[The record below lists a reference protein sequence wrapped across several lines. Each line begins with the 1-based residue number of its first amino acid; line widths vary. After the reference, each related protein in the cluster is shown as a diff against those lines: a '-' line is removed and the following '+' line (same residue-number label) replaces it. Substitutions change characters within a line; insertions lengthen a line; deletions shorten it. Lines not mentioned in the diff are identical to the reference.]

1 MTFFFFFPMLF
12 VLVPT
17 LSYSFSD
24 SSALPVFRNVFI
36 KCNCISLSLYFAR
49 LTLLS
54 YICPICKTDSPF
66 PSYSLSAPVLAG
78 AAPCGSCGQ
87 PSGRAPTRDMYGM
100 KNASPCLLGY
110 FPWAS
115 QGFSAL
121 CCAGSSRAFLSLSAA
136 PSALPLSLT
145 DETPVTAKFYVPG
158 LLC

>member
-1 MTFFFFFPMLF
+1 MLF

-24 SSALPVFRNVFI
+24 SSALPVFRNIFI

-54 YICPICKTDSPF
+54 YICPICKTDSLF
-66 PSYSLSAPVLAG
+66 PSYSVSAPVLAG
-78 AAPCGSCGQ
+78 AVPCGSCGQ
-87 PSGRAPTRDMYGM
+87 PSGRAPTRDVYGTE
-100 KNASPCLLGY
+100 NVSLCLLGY

-121 CCAGSSRAFLSLSAA
+121 CCAGSSQAFLGHSAV
-136 PSALPLSLT
+136 PFVLPLSLT
-145 DETPVTAKFYVPG
+145 DETRGTAKLHMAG